1 MGIGKTNKMMG
12 SNAEKKYSTFFKELG
27 FNLCEPS
34 RFVSKKHDNAKI
46 DLVNIPFNVQIK
58 AGKQANMNPGKE
70 LLSMQH
76 CVDLMF
82 TKGEDPVTI
91 NPNILIHSLPVKKG
105 EERLS
110 EHEIVYMSLQ
120 QFDIYRSEGSKM
132 DYLSLKE
139 FKFELNSEFK
149 TIVSVTLEVFTKEII
164 LKHYQNGNY
173 N

>member
-12 SNAEKKYSTFFKELG
+12 SKAENTYSKFFVDLG
-27 FNLCEPS
+27 FADCIPS
-34 RFVSKKHDNAKI
+34 RHISKKHDNAKI
-46 DLVNIPFNVQIK
+46 DLMNIPFNVQIK
-58 AGKQANMNPGKE
+58 AGRQNNMNPGKE

-76 CVDLMF
+76 CIDLMF
-82 TKGEDPVTI
+82 TKDEDAVTLR
-91 NPNILIHSLPVKKG
+91 PNILLHAMSVERG
-105 EERLS
+105 VERLP

-120 QFDIYRSEGSKM
+120 QFDVYRSEGSKM

-149 TIVSVTLEVFTKEII
+149 TIVCVTLEVFTKEII
-164 LKHYQNGNY
+164 IKHYQNGNY